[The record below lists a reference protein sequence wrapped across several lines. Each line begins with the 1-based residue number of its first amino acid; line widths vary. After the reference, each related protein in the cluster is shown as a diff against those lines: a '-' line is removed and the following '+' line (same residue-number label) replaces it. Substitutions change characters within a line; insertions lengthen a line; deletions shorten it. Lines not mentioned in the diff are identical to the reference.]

1 MTFLQTTAAVT
12 AALLLLVFF
21 VRQPPE
27 PSIIFRIPAD
37 VAANPPQ
44 VRAGELA
51 DITFEFDILRP
62 ECRNSSTEA
71 NDTFLRVEGY
81 NPIRVLS
88 VAPPIVRPRAITEQ
102 AAARYTFRFRVPELA
117 PAGRAWLWTVSH
129 RECSGGEE
137 QTIISPEFP
146 LIVG

>member
-1 MTFLQTTAAVT
+1 MAAIAGT
-12 AALLLLVFF
+12 LLLLVLF
-21 VRQPPE
+21 VQPPP
-27 PSIIFRIPAD
+27 PSIVFRIPAD

-51 DITFEFDILRP
+51 SITFEFDLLRP

-71 NDTFLRVEGY
+71 NDAFLRVEGF

-102 AAARYTFRFRVPELA
+102 ASAQYTFRFRVPELA
-117 PAGRAWLWTVSH
+117 PSGRAWLWTVSH
-129 RECSGGEE
+129 RECAGGEV
-137 QTIISPEFP
+137 QTVISPEFP
-146 LIVG
+146 MVVG